1 MSLGSPSC
9 VALAHLDRV
18 DIRRIVKPGRQ
29 QHTLSL
35 TERRRLTEEV
45 THMNRR
51 RFLVGIVVAD
61 LFIASS
67 LLMPNTS
74 SAQAD
79 PKVAKAMALLKA
91 ETAKL
96 GAPKVEGTDKT
107 SDKTTPGLYFGTT
120 KVNNNFAVVD
130 KVKAEAGG
138 TATLFVKAGDE
149 YVRVSTNVPGKVDG
163 RALGTILDPKGKAI
177 VEINQGKAFYG
188 EVDILGTMYVTGYEP
203 IKDAAGKVIGIWYV
217 GYPK

>member
-1 MSLGSPSC
+1 MNRTTC
-9 VALAHLDRV
+9 RVAL
-18 DIRRIVKPGRQ
+18 
-29 QHTLSL
+29 L
-35 TERRRLTEEV
+35 TFCYFMATVMLTP
-45 THMNRR
+45 
-51 RFLVGIVVAD
+51 I
-61 LFIASS
+61 
-67 LLMPNTS
+67 TS

-79 PKVAKAMALLKA
+79 PKVTKAMALLKA

-96 GAPKVEGTDKT
+96 GAPKLEGTDKT
-107 SDKTTPGLYFGTT
+107 AEKTTPGLYFGTT

-138 TATLFVKAGDE
+138 TATLFVKAGAE

-177 VEINQGKAFYG
+177 AAIDAGKAFYG

-203 IKDAAGKVIGIWYV
+203 IKDGSGKVIGIWYV

>member
-1 MSLGSPSC
+1 
-9 VALAHLDRV
+9 
-18 DIRRIVKPGRQ
+18 
-29 QHTLSL
+29 
-35 TERRRLTEEV
+35 
-45 THMNRR
+45 MNRKTLLIA
-51 RFLVGIVVAD
+51 FLAAGG
-61 LFIASS
+61 FIATST
-67 LLMPNTS
+67 LIPNTAD
-74 SAQAD
+74 AQTD

-96 GAPKVEGTDKT
+96 GAPKLEGTDKT
-107 SDKTTPGLYFGTT
+107 AEKTTPGLYFGTT
-120 KVNNNFAVVD
+120 KVNNNFAIVD

-138 TATLFVKAGDE
+138 TATLFVKAADD

-177 VEINQGKAFYG
+177 VAINAGKAFYG

-203 IKDAAGKVIGIWYV
+203 IKDGSGKVIGIWYV

>member
-1 MSLGSPSC
+1 MTRKTLLF
-9 VALAHLDRV
+9 AFLAA
-18 DIRRIVKPGRQ
+18 G
-29 QHTLSL
+29 
-35 TERRRLTEEV
+35 
-45 THMNRR
+45 
-51 RFLVGIVVAD
+51 G
-61 LFIASS
+61 FIAMSI
-67 LLMPNTS
+67 LMPSITN
-74 SAQAD
+74 AQTD

-96 GAPKVEGTDKT
+96 GAPKLEGTDKT
-107 SDKTTPGLYFGTT
+107 ADKTTPGLYFGTT
-120 KVNNNFAVVD
+120 KVNNNFAIVD

-149 YVRVSTNVPGKVDG
+149 FVRVSTNVPGKVDG

-177 VEINQGKAFYG
+177 AAINAGKAFYG

-203 IKDAAGKVIGIWYV
+203 IKDGSGKVIGIWYV